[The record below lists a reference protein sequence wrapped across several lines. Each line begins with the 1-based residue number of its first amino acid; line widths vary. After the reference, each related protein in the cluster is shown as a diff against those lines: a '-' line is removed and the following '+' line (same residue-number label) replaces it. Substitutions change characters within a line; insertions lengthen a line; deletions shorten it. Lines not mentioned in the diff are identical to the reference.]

1 MLEECVTYDSN
12 TDLQTLCDEC
22 EMYVGRLF
30 SIRVMNLDGVFAP
43 GYYTAIMI
51 RYEDSVG
58 FLIMFDDSKKFYLNK
73 FQFVEL
79 QYVTSYTLFT
89 DNDKIWYDR
98 FMPYLN
104 SSIVSD
110 FMSRM
115 ETKNGDVSISVDDN
129 SIMTIKQKP
138 FEVVFG

>member
-1 MLEECVTYDSN
+1 MLEECLTYVSN

-30 SIRVMNLDGVFAP
+30 SIRIMNLDGVFPPA
-43 GYYTAIMI
+43 YYTAMMV

-58 FLIMFDDSKKFYLNK
+58 FLIMFDDSKEFYLNK

-89 DNDKIWYDR
+89 DSDKIWYDR

-110 FMSRM
+110 LMSRM
-115 ETKNGDVSISVDDN
+115 EIKNGDVAISINDN